1 MSNNFTLRRLSTQG
15 DAKKVDLYRIRH
27 ADLVIVDGFNA
38 RMKTPELRAH
48 IDAMKSFLLTGGS
61 MPPIE
66 VWVNPETGATEV
78 VEGHCRTTAY
88 GELIAANASD
98 VNGEKI
104 SEWIDVQAFKGTP
117 AQRKARIVT
126 SNNQLPLSS
135 LELGAVY
142 KSMRDEHGMKPAEIA
157 AEVCKSR
164 AHVDQML
171 LLIDAPAEVHEAINS
186 GEIAPTEAVKLVRE
200 HGQDSG
206 SELESRKEAAGG
218 KKVTAKVAPRK
229 PKQDTNALIQAVRGL
244 VSTIE
249 EGVKERILLGGIEYV
264 EVRADLFA
272 EIIEAAAGLTDEDAG
287 MVSSEEQLS
296 LLEEA

>member
-1 MSNNFTLRRLSTQG
+1 MSNNFTLRKLAAQG
-15 DAKKVDLYRIRH
+15 DAKKVDMYRKRH
-27 ADLVIVDGFNA
+27 SDLVVVEGFNA
-38 RMKTPELRAH
+38 RFKTPELRAH
-48 IDAMKSFLLTGGS
+48 IDSMKDFLLSGGS
-61 MPPIE
+61 MPPVE

-78 VEGHCRTTAY
+78 VEGHCRTIAY
-88 GELIAANASD
+88 GELLAANAVDKDGSPID
-98 VNGEKI
+98 
-104 SEWIDVQAFKGTP
+104 EWIDVQAFKGTP

-126 SNNQLPLSS
+126 SNNQLPLSA
-135 LELGAVY
+135 LELASVY

-157 AEVCKSR
+157 AEVRKSR
-164 AHVDQML
+164 GHVDQML
-171 LLIDAPAEVHEAINS
+171 LLIDAPIEVHEAIKS

-206 SELESRKEAAGG
+206 TELASRKDAAGG

-229 PKQDTNALIQAVRGL
+229 PKKEASALIQAVRGL

-272 EIIEAAAGLTDEDAG
+272 EIIEAAAGFTDEDAG

-296 LLEEA
+296 LLEDE